1 MNIQFNENY
10 GLWWPDFE
18 EAADSGLVRMFKRVN
33 DCDVVASHARTRGIA
48 VQAGGHCGLWARQL
62 AKTFALVHTFEPV
75 PEMFECLKRNTC
87 YVQNI
92 LLHPNAIGAEQ
103 SMVQIAPRAGGKSKV
118 LGSTS
123 SSDIEQVTI
132 DSLNL
137 PRCDL
142 IYLDIERYELEALA
156 GAKETIAH
164 FRPVLAVEVLDGEEA
179 RITKWMDANNYSC
192 VKTIHSDWVFTPS

>member
-1 MNIQFNENY
+1 MNIQFIENY

-18 EAADSGLVRMFKRVN
+18 EAPQSGLVRMFKRVT
-33 DCDVVASHARTRGIA
+33 DCDVVAAHARTKGVA

-75 PEMFECLKRNTC
+75 PEMFACLMRNTI

-92 LLHPNAIGAEQ
+92 LLHNTALGAEQ
-103 SMVQIAPRAGGKSKV
+103 AMVKIAPRSGGKSKV
-118 LGSTS
+118 LESSS

-164 FRPVLAVEVLDGEEA
+164 FRPVIALEVLDGEQD
-179 RITKWMDANNYSC
+179 RITQWMNTNKYTFS
-192 VKTIHSDWVFTPS
+192 KQIHSDWIFTP